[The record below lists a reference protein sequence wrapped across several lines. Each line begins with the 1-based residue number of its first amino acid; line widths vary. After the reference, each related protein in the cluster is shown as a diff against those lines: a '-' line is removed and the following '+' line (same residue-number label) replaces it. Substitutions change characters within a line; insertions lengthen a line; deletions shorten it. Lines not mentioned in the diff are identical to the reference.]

1 MIHATALVVL
11 ENWNAAVRLDAQHPS
26 RVPHR
31 VVVHKLRIEGG
42 GEASPQQTQR
52 RFDKSKPGNI
62 GNCRSPIVPSSFDN
76 RQFRLPIVSAVNS

>member
-1 MIHATALVVL
+1 MQLRWSY
-11 ENWNAAVRLDAQHPS
+11 WNAAVRFDAQHPS

-31 VVVHKLRIEGG
+31 VVVHKFALSASNDG

-62 GNCRSPIVPSSFDN
+62 GNCCSPIVPSSSDN